1 MRQQIKTGISGEF
14 ELSYGVT
21 RHMTDSNVMQ
31 TLPQLSLS
39 LVPGFRLVAFQKCDS
54 REGRA
59 LGLGGW
65 DSFIQKKKKL
75 QQENLTP

>member
-39 LVPGFRLVAFQKCDS
+39 LVPRFRLVAFQKCDS
-54 REGRA
+54 RKGRE

-65 DSFIQKKKKL
+65 DSFRKPHSKK
-75 QQENLTP
+75 T